1 MIPKIIYIY
10 WNNKEY
16 PKLIEYNINKIKQ
29 LHPDYIIN
37 ILDKRSIKSYIEID
51 KHEFNFND
59 KILNT
64 HTYFSDIIRFFLLE
78 KYGGI
83 WIDAGLIF
91 WKRVDNI
98 IKSNNSLYL
107 IRNYNNDNGY
117 NNKGYESWFIASVPN
132 HPFIKQIKRKIIALN
147 TYDKIRYFI
156 DNRKF
161 NIQKN
166 VRLEYHLVYHIISY
180 VQQKYPNTLADYAE
194 FDSKLLYPNNYIPN
208 IANFPFTNANT
219 SVINFSTLFNY
230 LAAKKIESY
239 IRDGEPKHIIA
250 SKITSGVRKHIN
262 YF

>member
-1 MIPKIIYIY
+1 MIPKIIFIY
-10 WNNKEY
+10 WHNDEHPEIIK
-16 PKLIEYNINKIKQ
+16 YNINKIKN
-29 LHPDYIIN
+29 LHPDYKVIVLNKVTFNNFIN
-37 ILDKRSIKSYIEID
+37 IEKYN
-51 KHEFNFND
+51 FNFND
-59 KILNT
+59 KLLNT
-64 HTYFSDIIRFFLLE
+64 EAYFSDILRILLLA

-83 WIDAGLIF
+83 WIDASFIL

-98 IKSNNSLYL
+98 VKPHNKLVL

-166 VRLEYHLVYHIISY
+166 VRLEYHLIYHIMSY
-180 VQQKYPNTLADYAE
+180 VQQKYPNTLANYAE

-230 LAAKKIESY
+230 LAAKKIEKY
-239 IRDGEPKHIIA
+239 IKYGEPKDIIG
-250 SKITSGVRKHIN
+250 SKLTRNIRKYVSI
-262 YF
+262 